1 MCEHAPY
8 QLLIE
13 AIVRIEQ
20 LKLTNFRNFH
30 SFSLAPESVNLLL
43 GPNGVG
49 KTNILEAIYIASV
62 GRSYRT
68 RRDSETITWGESAN
82 RAEVAIV
89 SSKDKKQK
97 IAVAQQG
104 DKKICFLEDKPMPL
118 SLLAGHLP
126 VVVFSPESMD
136 LPEAAPTKRRRLI
149 DVLLAQIE
157 PGYTKRLL
165 KYNHVVKARNKL
177 LDRIKFGKGE
187 VGELTFWD
195 EQLVELGGAII
206 TLRQKYARTLDSRI
220 KKCFTRINNARE
232 KEQKIAFYY
241 QSSIQDVDRFREELE
256 NAREREL
263 RYANT
268 VLGPHRDD
276 WVIKINGADVRV
288 AASRGETRTALL
300 ALKMAEASI
309 LSDAKSETPV
319 LLLDDVF
326 AELDKC
332 HSEAI
337 LELFNN
343 SQVFITATD
352 AEYIPDK
359 VRAIAKLK
367 RVG

>member
-1 MCEHAPY
+1 
-8 QLLIE
+8 
-13 AIVRIEQ
+13 
-20 LKLTNFRNFH
+20 
-30 SFSLAPESVNLLL
+30 
-43 GPNGVG
+43 
-49 KTNILEAIYIASV
+49 
-62 GRSYRT
+62 
-68 RRDSETITWGESAN
+68 
-82 RAEVAIV
+82 
-89 SSKDKKQK
+89 
-97 IAVAQQG
+97 
-104 DKKICFLEDKPMPL
+104 MPL

-220 KKCFTRINNARE
+220 KKCFKRINNARE

-263 RYANT
+263 RVQFVLTRQADAANNQDII
-268 VLGPHRDD
+268 LRLDE
-276 WVIKINGADVRV
+276 RV
-288 AASRGETRTALL
+288 PETSHFHEYKTARYLL
-300 ALKMAEASI
+300 RRSFT
-309 LSDAKSETPV
+309 SDF
-319 LLLDDVF
+319 DF
-326 AELDKC
+326 
-332 HSEAI
+332 
-337 LELFNN
+337 
-343 SQVFITATD
+343 
-352 AEYIPDK
+352 
-359 VRAIAKLK
+359 
-367 RVG
+367 